1 MARIQLPP
9 DYISHAFSKVSDE
22 VGCYHHLDP
31 EKRPAFH
38 EIHALSAHIFNSQ
51 GVDPQ
56 SRMAHTDA
64 RSTKIYTQNHFEWV
78 EVPFAEIK
86 SS

>member
-1 MARIQLPP
+1 M
-9 DYISHAFSKVSDE
+9 
-22 VGCYHHLDP
+22 
-31 EKRPAFH
+31 
-38 EIHALSAHIFNSQ
+38 FNSQ

-64 RSTKIYTQNHFEWV
+64 KSTKIYTQNHVEWV